1 MENMANEYLV
11 EALDETGGLCDCCGN
26 ASRSIWGLVHS
37 GDRTVAAYW
46 LYWTV
51 GHLDEA
57 GANLDMVIGPW
68 GDGTTANDRFAA
80 SLLYREPVNEALALM
95 VIDATGGR
103 MPIVHWHTMPCV
115 ETRSSD
121 RHLQSSCS
129 LWSMRYGCKT
139 PAFSEA

>member
-1 MENMANEYLV
+1 MENMANEYIV

-37 GDRTVAAYW
+37 DDRTVAAYW
-46 LYWTV
+46 LHWTV

-80 SLLYREPVNEALALM
+80 SLLYREPANEAPALM
-95 VIDATGGR
+95 VIDATGRKNANSTLANTALCRDEIIGS
-103 MPIVHWHTMPCV
+103 PIAEQLFALVDAIW
-115 ETRSSD
+115 
-121 RHLQSSCS
+121 LQDA
-129 LWSMRYGCKT
+129 R
-139 PAFSEA
+139 FF